1 MATAATQAIEV
12 KVDRIFRLNGEGSVK
27 AFCDVR
33 IGDALLVKGIRVV
46 QGKKGLFA
54 SMPREAD
61 KEGAWYDIVHPLTK
75 TMHAELQRVVLAA
88 YEAGDQQSAR
98 HKTQDTRHM
107 TQGPASGE

>member
-12 KVDRIFRLNGEGSVK
+12 KVDRIFRLNGEGSVR

-61 KEGAWYDIVHPLTK
+61 KEGTWYDLVHPLTK
-75 TMHAELQRVVLAA
+75 SMHAEIQRAVLEA
-88 YEAGDQQSAR
+88 YSAGND
-98 HKTQDTRHM
+98 K
-107 TQGPASGE
+107 